1 MIKFK
6 INGTDRDYP
15 TCWDDV
21 TFEQYIAIMQN
32 ADFTHVISI
41 FLDMDEEKLLNA
53 TIEGFELLLE
63 ATSFYKKTEPT
74 LEEYYPT
81 VGGFTLPDNNKGKFD
96 IRFESLGQFLDMES
110 ERKKH
115 DYKFLQEEG
124 KPLRFEF
131 KDPVPAT
138 KSYARYLAIY
148 LQKIEDGSYS
158 PNRVV
163 SMQERVM
170 KFKACE
176 VLSIG
181 QFFFLKLIALSSGTH
196 DLFRTMNLTSKNSK
210 PDLTTSPKSSAP
222 TAKLRKYPK
231 R

>member
-6 INGTDRDYP
+6 INGSDRDYP

-21 TFEQYIAIMQN
+21 TFEQYVSIMEN
-32 ADFTHVISI
+32 AEFTKVVAL
-41 FLDMDEEKLLNA
+41 FLGMDEERFLNVN
-53 TIEGFELLLE
+53 IDGLELLLE
-63 ATSFYKKTEPT
+63 ATQFVYKSDPQFED
-74 LEEYYPT
+74 YYQS

-96 IRFESLGQFLDMES
+96 IRFESLGQFLDMEA

-115 DYKFLQEEG
+115 EYKFLQEEG
-124 KPLRFEF
+124 KPLKFEF
-131 KDPVPAT
+131 KEPVPAT
-138 KSYARYLAIY
+138 KAYARYLAIY
-148 LQKIEDGSYS
+148 LQKIEDGTYS

-163 SMQERVM
+163 AMQERVM
-170 KFKACE
+170 KFKAYE

-196 DLFRTMNLTSKNSK
+196 DLFRTMNLKSKNLK
-210 PDLTTSPKSSAP
+210 PDLTTLPKSSAP
-222 TAKLRKYPK
+222 TAKSRKSRK